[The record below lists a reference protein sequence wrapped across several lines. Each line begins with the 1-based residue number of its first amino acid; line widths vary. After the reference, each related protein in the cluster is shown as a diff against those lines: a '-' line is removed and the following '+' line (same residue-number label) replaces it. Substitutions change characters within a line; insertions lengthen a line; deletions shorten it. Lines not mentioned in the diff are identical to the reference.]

1 MGAVSVWPHSSFPVP
16 ILALLQLL
24 GIVVIAVVATAQTRA
39 HVDVPAFGAYQL
51 PFCLLPVFLVILSHS
66 AAGGGVVAVAV

>member
-1 MGAVSVWPHSSFPVP
+1 M
-16 ILALLQLL
+16 
-24 GIVVIAVVATAQTRA
+24 IAVVATAQTRA